1 MGQGDGRARPCSAWQ
16 ICAKID
22 DMHLWIVMLRT
33 ALLLFVCALLS
44 PLTPVSLSAQLV
56 EGSLQSPAAEAPPDA
71 GPDIDPDVD
80 PNVDEDGQSIFSV
93 EIEIVTVPVT
103 VTDRSGELVTDMNQS
118 EFTIL
123 DNGVVQ
129 KIEDFELSWDPLS
142 LAVLLETSSRVQSV
156 IPEIRRTGILLTQ
169 LILGATGEAVVL
181 TFDREV
187 RIAQG
192 FTQNAEDI
200 ESAIRAI
207 TPGGDQVRLTDAMAR
222 AVSLLQRRPQGRRK
236 IIIVISEARDHGS
249 SAHQGFVLR
258 GAQQLGISVYTVS
271 LSTWKGVAGR
281 LSSVSSPFPPGVV
294 PMPMPGGQPPIPD
307 AQTNWGAANVNI
319 LEIITEL
326 VTSTRSF
333 LGANPLKLYSTGTGG
348 MNFSSGNKAQM
359 EQALAQIGQELRSQY
374 LIYYRPNNLDRP
386 GFHTIEV
393 SVSRPDVRTRTRPG
407 YMFTR
412 SSRKTNASSGQT
424 SNLSEEAASS
434 QQ

>member
-1 MGQGDGRARPCSAWQ
+1 
-16 ICAKID
+16 
-22 DMHLWIVMLRT
+22 MHLWIVMLRT

-71 GPDIDPDVD
+71 GPVTDPDIDPDVD
-80 PNVDEDGQSIFSV
+80 EDGQVSFFV
-93 EIEIVTVPVT
+93 EIEVVTVPVT
-103 VTDRSGELVTDMNQS
+103 VTDRFGELVTDMNQS

-123 DNGVVQ
+123 DNGVAQ

-142 LAVLLETSSRVQSV
+142 LAVLLETSSRVESV
-156 IPEIRRTGILLTQ
+156 IPEIRSTGILLTQ

-207 TPGGDQVRLTDAMAR
+207 VPGGDQVRLTDAMAR
-222 AVSLLQRRPQGRRK
+222 AISLLQRRPQGRRK

-249 SAHQGFVLR
+249 STHQGFVLR

-271 LSTWKGVAGR
+271 LSTWKGVGR
-281 LSSVSSPFPPGVV
+281 RLHSVSSPFPPGVV
-294 PMPMPGGQPPIPD
+294 PMPMHGSQPPIPD
-307 AQTNWGAANVNI
+307 AQTNWGTAANINM

-326 VTSTRSF
+326 VTSTKSF
-333 LGANPLKLYSTGTGG
+333 LGANPLKLYSAGTGG
-348 MNFSSGNKAQM
+348 MNFPSGDKAQM

-374 LIYYRPNNLDRP
+374 LISYRPNNLDRP
-386 GFHTIEV
+386 GFHTIEI
-393 SVSRPDVRTRTRPG
+393 SVSRPNVRTRTRPG

-412 SSRKTNASSGQT
+412 SSRKTNVSSGQT